1 MKGPLFVGPCNVMR
15 IVYWAVVSRVMTP
28 LNQVIAIIPSLRV
41 VLNRR
46 SVASTSGPMVRGPGA
61 FDVS

>member
-1 MKGPLFVGPCNVMR
+1 MGSCEQGHDAPK
-15 IVYWAVVSRVMTP
+15 
-28 LNQVIAIIPSLRV
+28 LNQVIAIIPRLRV

-46 SVASTSGPMVRGPGA
+46 SVASMSWPMVKGPGA